1 MLQELDINVIN
12 SNAERGEQVMTRKS
26 NQKKS
31 RKLWLKIPLILIGVI
46 VLGVGAY
53 AISIYNNVA
62 KTVNEKMHESVDS
75 IDRETTKKKMKATEK
90 LTILLLGIDSQEGTS
105 GRSDAL
111 MVLSLDPT
119 DDSMQLISIPRDT
132 RTTIVGKGTED
143 KINHAHAFGGT
154 DMSIATVENLLDIEL
169 DYYVRMN
176 MDGLSEL
183 VDELGTIT
191 VDNEI
196 AWNDGTN
203 NFNVGPVE
211 LDGDQTMAFVR
222 MRKQDPNG
230 DFGRTSRQRQVIEG
244 IINKGASV
252 SSVTKINSTIDILGN
267 NMATNLD
274 FDDMKKLLSGY
285 KDTRNNVVS
294 YQLQGDGTTIDGI
307 YYLIVTGEEIAK
319 VRGMLEGE
327 V

>member
-1 MLQELDINVIN
+1 
-12 SNAERGEQVMTRKS
+12 MTRKS
-26 NQKKS
+26 HHKKS
-31 RKLWLKIPLILIGVI
+31 RKLWLKIPLILIGLL
-46 VLGVGAY
+46 VLGGGAY
-53 AISIYNNVA
+53 AFSIYNNAA
-62 KTVNEKMHESVDS
+62 KTVNEKMHEPVKS
-75 IDRETTKKKMKATEK
+75 IDRETTKKKMEATEH
-90 LTILLLGIDSQEGTS
+90 LNILLLGIDSQEGTS

-119 DDSMQLISIPRDT
+119 DDSMKLISIPRDT
-132 RTTIVGKGTED
+132 RTTIAGKGIED

-154 DMSIATVENLLDIEL
+154 EMSIETIENFLDIEL

-183 VDELGTIT
+183 VNELGTIT

-196 AWNDGTN
+196 AWNDGTYD
-203 NFNVGPVE
+203 FNAGPVE
-211 LDGDQTMAFVR
+211 LDGDKTMAFVR

-252 SSVTKINSTIDILGN
+252 GSVTKINSTIDVLGN

-285 KDTRNNVVS
+285 KNTRNNVES
-294 YQLQGDGTTIDGI
+294 YQLQGNGTTIDGV
-307 YYLIVTGEEIAK
+307 YYLIVSGEEIEK
-319 VRGMLEGE
+319 VRGMIEGE

>member
-1 MLQELDINVIN
+1 
-12 SNAERGEQVMTRKS
+12 MTRKS

-62 KTVNEKMHESVDS
+62 KTVNEKMHEPVDS

-252 SSVTKINSTIDILGN
+252 GSVTKINSTIDILGN

>member
-1 MLQELDINVIN
+1 M
-12 SNAERGEQVMTRKS
+12 SRKS
-26 NQKKS
+26 NRRKS
-31 RKLWLKIPLILIGVI
+31 SKLWLKIPLILIGVLI
-46 VLGVGAY
+46 LGVGTY
-53 AISIYNNVA
+53 AFTIYNNA
-62 KTVNEKMHESVDS
+62 SKTVNEKMHEPVESM
-75 IDRETTKKKMKATEK
+75 DRETTKKKMKETEQ
-90 LTILLLGIDSQEGTS
+90 LNILLLGIDSQQGTS
-105 GRSDAL
+105 GRSDAM
-111 MVLSLDPT
+111 MVLSLNPT
-119 DDSMQLISIPRDT
+119 DDSMKLISIPRDT
-132 RTTIVGKGTED
+132 RTTIAGKGIED

-154 DMSIATVENLLDIEL
+154 EMSIETIENFLDIEL

-176 MDGLSEL
+176 IDGLSEL

-196 AWNDGTN
+196 AWNDNTYD
-203 NFNVGPVE
+203 FNVGPVE
-211 LDGDQTMAFVR
+211 LDGDQTMAYVR

-252 SSVTKINSTIDILGN
+252 GSVTKINSTIDVLGN

-285 KDTRNNVVS
+285 KNTRKNIES
-294 YQLQGDGTTIDGI
+294 YQLQGDGTTIDGV
-307 YYLIVTGEEIAK
+307 YYLIVSGEEIEK
-319 VRGMLEGE
+319 VRGMIEGE

>member
-1 MLQELDINVIN
+1 
-12 SNAERGEQVMTRKS
+12 MTRKS

-62 KTVNEKMHESVDS
+62 KTVNEKMHEPVDS

-203 NFNVGPVE
+203 NFNVGPVD

-252 SSVTKINSTIDILGN
+252 GSVTKINSTIDILGN